1 MGRMKQLLPL
11 DGKPIIRW
19 CLDSLLSSGLD
30 DIAVVLGPRNAA
42 MDEAIAG
49 LPVTVAFNNSPGS
62 DMSESVRAGLRAIT
76 PSSSGVL
83 IALSDHPMVMNET
96 IRILARC
103 HADVPD
109 RIIIPLYKGRRGHPS
124 LFPRSSLAEIF
135 AGATLRDIIRRE
147 ARNILPV
154 EVPDEGVLTD
164 IDTIEDYRKLC
175 REQMKC

>member
-1 MGRMKQLLPL
+1 MKQLLPL

-83 IALSDHPMVMNET
+83 
-96 IRILARC
+96 
-103 HADVPD
+103 
-109 RIIIPLYKGRRGHPS
+109 
-124 LFPRSSLAEIF
+124 
-135 AGATLRDIIRRE
+135 
-147 ARNILPV
+147 
-154 EVPDEGVLTD
+154 
-164 IDTIEDYRKLC
+164 
-175 REQMKC
+175 